1 VDLEH
6 TPSLPDARPH
16 SERFRCGGRER
27 EFLAERRAPTGC
39 CKLTLEVLENNT
51 PAQRLYES
59 VGFSQAQYSEAAG
72 KAVFLWKLLPG
83 A

>member
-6 TPSLPDARPH
+6 TPSLPDARPR
-16 SERFRCGGRER
+16 SERFRRGGRESK
-27 EFLAERRAPTGC
+27 FLAERRAPTGC

-72 KAVFLWKLLPG
+72 KAIFLWKLLPG

>member
-1 VDLEH
+1 
-6 TPSLPDARPH
+6 
-16 SERFRCGGRER
+16 
-27 EFLAERRAPTGC
+27 
-39 CKLTLEVLENNT
+39 VLENNT